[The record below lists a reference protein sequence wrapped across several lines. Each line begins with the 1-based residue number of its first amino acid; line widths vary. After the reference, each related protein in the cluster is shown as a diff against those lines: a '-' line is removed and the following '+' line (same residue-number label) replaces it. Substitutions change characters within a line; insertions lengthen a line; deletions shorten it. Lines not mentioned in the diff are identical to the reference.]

1 MEKTLDVR
9 DSLPRKTPP
18 TCGISPSSDPL
29 SAACL
34 PSTFV
39 KAQQPSQCKQATI
52 SAGNRSSE
60 AEGERQVYE
69 NSNIG
74 EFRLSGRNE
83 ESWVD
88 STSPSKVT
96 CCAPSATH
104 RQSSP
109 KKLPLRGS
117 AAWPALSGLRVM
129 GSFRKLRSSVL
140 QGIQSCGETAALSN
154 SQGHTMSASQSQN
167 NVVVLEG
174 SEMETSVLNHRQKLR
189 TSWQSEEACSCDDE
203 EEEEHMLQRNTLW
216 SHSLRMALSAG
227 RMSPLNIGPESCGPE
242 SCGPESCGPGQQ
254 RGAQPGQPE
263 KAKHQA
269 MFHRLSRST
278 DSLHLFSHPFRNS
291 SGAPEDGGLRNIHR
305 ATSSTSME
313 LAAQGLAQWRAQT
326 QKLLSSM
333 TDLSRWKRAAP
344 RSQAT
349 MRPLSVLH
357 DAYSRRTPCIAGGE
371 RHRRQPHA
379 RGWPG
384 PSSSGEAIKQDCL
397 PPQDKNN
404 VSKSLGA
411 ASDVPP
417 AALPSAAPDTP
428 PSAPPSTP
436 PDMPPSVLPSTALDM
451 VPSALPSMTPD
462 MHLFSPDTPIDIT
475 IYSSDMI
482 RHKTD
487 WVRPRPLSDYGQ
499 LVTGKFSI
507 PEKEVGSQSGEIISR
522 PGLKDHSTSRRK
534 YKNAEYC
541 HQDTEVEPCGTHPV
555 SVVEG
560 VNLYSPS
567 SAKLLLQPESH
578 PQTSYRKALSH
589 PRSTALSQ
597 STPTGLDRLG
607 RGPVLHR
614 VHSAGAPAQGSVTL
628 EEAVT
633 EEHCSFQELPDSQLH
648 LKSTVDHTQL
658 SKCICSGLVVHAE
671 ALWDHVTME
680 EQCLA
685 FKAGDVVRVVD
696 VPDSDWWRG
705 MMADQSGWFPSSFV
719 RVRVNQDAGVGSMES
734 MQAQENPLSNN
745 MCDIWSLR
753 SLELRGQMRAN
764 VVKEIMSTER
774 IYLKHLKDI
783 CEGYVRQCRKHAAM
797 FSPQQL
803 VTIFSNIEDI
813 YRFHRKFLKELE
825 KKYNP
830 VQPHLSEIGSCFL
843 LQGEGFSIYSEYC
856 NNHPRASSE
865 LHRLMSLSRYR
876 HFFEACRL
884 LQQMIDISLG
894 GFLLTPVQKICKYP
908 LQLREL
914 LKYTS
919 EEHRDY
925 ESVSDALKAMKKVAC
940 LINERKRRLESIDA
954 IAQWQAAIL
963 HWEGDDILGRSS
975 ELIHSGELTRMI
987 LHGKS
992 QQRTFFLFDH
1002 QLIFCKKDLLRR
1014 DLLHYR
1020 GRLDLDHMD
1029 LLDLANG
1036 HNAAHST
1043 FLKHAFKLLDKI
1055 TGESHVLCC
1064 RKPEDK
1070 QKWLEALARERHRVQ
1085 EAEEMGI
1092 EISESQRKAAILNA
1106 NAKKLKRGNM
1116 NNVGFAGCALVPPHQ
1131 PLHPLH
1137 QRHVT
1142 VPTRLPQQRVISLA
1156 EPMHKPFHLWDSI
1169 TKHARLRK

>member
-1 MEKTLDVR
+1 MEKALEAR

-18 TCGISPSSDPL
+18 TCGISPSSDRL
-29 SAACL
+29 SATCL
-34 PSTFV
+34 PSAFA
-39 KAQQPSQCKQATI
+39 KAQQSFQCEQAE
-52 SAGNRSSE
+52 NRSSE
-60 AEGERQVYE
+60 AEGERQVYG
-69 NSNIG
+69 NGHVG
-74 EFRLSGRNE
+74 EFRLSGLSGQ
-83 ESWVD
+83 SWVD

-96 CCAPSATH
+96 CCTPSATH

-109 KKLPLRGS
+109 QKLPLRGS
-117 AAWPALSGLRVM
+117 AAWPALSALRGM
-129 GSFRKLRSSVL
+129 GSFRKLRSSIL
-140 QGIQSCGETAALSN
+140 QGIQSRGETAALN
-154 SQGHTMSASQSQN
+154 KSQKHTMAANRSQS

-174 SEMETSVLNHRQKLR
+174 SEMETSVLNHEQKLR
-189 TSWQSEEACSCDDE
+189 TSWQNEEACSYDDEDE
-203 EEEEHMLQRNTLW
+203 EEEDHILQRNTLC
-216 SHSLRMALSAG
+216 SHSLRIALSAG
-227 RMSPLNIGPESCGPE
+227 FMAQLSIGRESRGPESRGPE
-242 SCGPESCGPGQQ
+242 SRGTGQQ
-254 RGAQPGQPE
+254 RESQPGQPE

-278 DSLHLFSHPFRNS
+278 DSLHLFSNPFRHS
-291 SGAPEDGGLRNIHR
+291 SAAPEDGGLQNIHR
-305 ATSSTSME
+305 ATSSTSVE
-313 LAAQGLAQWRAQT
+313 LAAQSLAQWRAQT
-326 QKLLSSM
+326 QKLLGSM
-333 TDLSRWKRAAP
+333 TDLSLRRRVAP
-344 RSQAT
+344 HSQAT

-371 RHRRQPHA
+371 RHRRPSPT
-379 RGWPG
+379 RSWPG
-384 PSSSGEAIKQDCL
+384 PSCSGEAIKQERL

-411 ASDVPP
+411 APDVPP
-417 AALPSAAPDTP
+417 SALLSAVPDTP
-428 PSAPPSTP
+428 PSVPPSMP
-436 PDMPPSVLPSTALDM
+436 PDTPPSVLPSTALDTA
-451 VPSALPSMTPD
+451 PSALPSMTPD
-462 MHLFSPDTPIDIT
+462 THLSSPDTPTDIT
-475 IYSSDMI
+475 VYSSDMI

-499 LVTGKFSI
+499 LITGKFSI
-507 PEKEVGSQSGEIISR
+507 PEEEAGSQSDEIISR
-522 PGLKDHSTSRRK
+522 PGLKDHSTSHRK
-534 YKNAEYC
+534 NKNAGYR
-541 HQDTEVEPCGTHPV
+541 HQDTVVESYRTHPV
-555 SVVEG
+555 SVVEE
-560 VNLYSPS
+560 VDLYSPS
-567 SAKLLLQPESH
+567 SAELLLQPEPTPPRPSH
-578 PQTSYRKALSH
+578 PQTPYRKALSH
-589 PRSTALSQ
+589 PQSAALSQ

-628 EEAVT
+628 KEALT

-648 LKSTVDHTQL
+648 LKSTVDLTQL

-671 ALWDHVTME
+671 ALWDHVTLE

-685 FKAGDVVRVVD
+685 FKAGDVVRVID
-696 VPDSDWWRG
+696 VSDTDWWWG

-719 RVRVNQDAGVGSMES
+719 RVRVNQDAGIGTMES
-734 MQAQENPLSNN
+734 MQAQENSLSSD
-745 MCDIWSLR
+745 MSLR
-753 SLELRGQMRAN
+753 SLKLRGQMRTN

-797 FSPQQL
+797 FSPHQL

-825 KKYNP
+825 KKFNP
-830 VQPHLSEIGSCFL
+830 MQPHLSEIGSCFL

-856 NNHPRASSE
+856 NNHPRASAE

-884 LQQMIDISLG
+884 LQQMIDIPLG
-894 GFLLTPVQKICKYP
+894 GFLLTPIQKICKYP
-908 LQLREL
+908 LQLGEL

-925 ESVSDALKAMKKVAC
+925 DSVNDALKAMKKVAC

-975 ELIHSGELTRMI
+975 ELIHSGEMTRMF
-987 LHGKS
+987 LHGKN

-1036 HNAAHST
+1036 QNAAHST
-1043 FLKHAFKLLDKI
+1043 FLKHAFELRNKI

-1092 EISESQRKAAILNA
+1092 EISESQRKSAIVNA
-1106 NAKKLKRGNM
+1106 NARKSKRGNM
-1116 NNVGFAGCALVPPHQ
+1116 NNVGFASCALVPPHQ

-1137 QRHVT
+1137 QCHVP

-1169 TKHARLRK
+1169 TKHRHLRK